1 MTTVFGNMS
10 IRLVKLNVNQTVSS
24 VNQALVDISQLARGV
39 FADTSNFLGP
49 SVTNHRIQALCNNPY
64 DWYNSL
70 VVALFHFV
78 VTNTEQQA

>member
-39 FADTSNFLGP
+39 FADTSNFFG
-49 SVTNHRIQALCNNPY
+49 A
-64 DWYNSL
+64 NS
-70 VVALFHFV
+70 
-78 VTNTEQQA
+78 N